1 MIGTGKDEDLS
12 DAERKE
18 DKLWDLAKKF
28 MTTEEGI
35 MEVNNLE
42 QTTIKEGDK
51 ILIFKENLSI
61 L

>member
-1 MIGTGKDEDLS
+1 MGFSEEIYDD
-12 DAERKE
+12 
-18 DKLWDLAKKF
+18 
-28 MTTEEGI
+28 EEGI

>member
-1 MIGTGKDEDLS
+1 MK
-12 DAERKE
+12 KE